1 MDRLQWRCIK
11 QPHFYLIVCR
21 SGVFELAETIDRD
34 VWAKAIDRCLKFK
47 RVIADL
53 TRNME
58 RVTEA
63 STQNRLA
70 CDLGVIV
77 GIAGG
82 DR

>member
-1 MDRLQWRCIK
+1 MDRLHWRCIK
-11 QPHFYLIVCR
+11 QPHYYLIICR
-21 SGVFELAETIDRD
+21 SGAFELAETIDRD
-34 VWAKAIDRCLKFK
+34 VWTKAIDRCLKFK

-58 RVTEA
+58 KVVAASDRQRVA
-63 STQNRLA
+63 Y
-70 CDLGVIV
+70 DLGVII